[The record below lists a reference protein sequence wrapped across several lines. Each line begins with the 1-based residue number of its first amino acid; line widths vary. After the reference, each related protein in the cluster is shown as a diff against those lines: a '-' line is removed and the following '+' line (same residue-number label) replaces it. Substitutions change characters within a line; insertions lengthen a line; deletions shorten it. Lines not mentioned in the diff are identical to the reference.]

1 MNLYLISQTEN
12 STWNTYDSAVVC
24 APDVE
29 TARNIIPGRGKW
41 GDSWSEWASCP
52 ENVSVKY
59 LGEAH
64 HEIEPG
70 VVLASFN
77 AG

>member
-12 STWNTYDSAVVC
+12 NHYDTYGSAVVC

-29 TARNIIPGRGKW
+29 AARNIIPGG
-41 GDSWSEWASCP
+41 GGWSDTWSDWASCP
-52 ENVSVKY
+52 ENVNVKY

-70 VVLASFN
+70 VVLASYN